1 MQKIPKCKTKFIIPQ
16 PNYLKI
22 SKKEHNDETI
32 NNNAS
37 KISQKKLKFSIG
49 RRFGKDITNS
59 IKENVQNNLI
69 EASMKSISIDKTN
82 NNSIYIKK
90 HSSVSQVSQKEQ
102 PNLKVQNHKIQDN
115 KSGIMISKKAHS
127 TSVFNSNKI
136 NNKHEHITSEMNN
149 NNNNKKSTK
158 LHNAISFG
166 CNNGTTEQCNEGK
179 IGKNSVKNMSINI
192 NNLEP
197 VTKDEINN
205 NHDLM

>member
-22 SKKEHNDETI
+22 SKKEQLDDNI

-69 EASMKSISIDKTN
+69 EASMKSINVEKSTHN
-82 NNSIYIKK
+82 NIYIKK
-90 HSSVSQVSQKEQ
+90 HSSVSQVNQKEHQ
-102 PNLKVQNHKIQDN
+102 NLKIHEKKIQEN

-127 TSVFNSNKI
+127 TSVFN
-136 NNKHEHITSEMNN
+136 NNKNNNKREHLSSEMN

-166 CNNGTTEQCNEGK
+166 CNNVTSEQINDSKYGK
-179 IGKNSVKNMSINI
+179 SSFKNMSLNI
-192 NNLEP
+192 NCLES
-197 VTKDEINN
+197 VSKNDLNN
-205 NHDLM
+205 NRDLM